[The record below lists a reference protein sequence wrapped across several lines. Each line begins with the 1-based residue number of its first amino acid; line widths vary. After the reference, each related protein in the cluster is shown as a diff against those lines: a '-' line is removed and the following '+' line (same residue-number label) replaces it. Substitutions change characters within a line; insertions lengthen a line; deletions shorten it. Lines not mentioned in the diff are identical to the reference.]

1 MAQHFVNH
9 AIVSLVVIICIQL
22 NGCRPAEPI
31 GPEAEFVSFYQKHQP
46 ALYAK
51 HANLEFVA
59 VYTANDIP
67 RTEVIS
73 GWISENQRLLTEFH
87 APKIDVN
94 VTAIDPAVISEALGQ
109 SPKYLYG
116 TNPDYSF
123 ALNQTAPSKTQPT
136 PQSWRLL
143 NIEPKRFSSGPK
155 LLVHAAI
162 GDPYQGFWFSDIGRD
177 PDLRVLKVS
186 ERDWL
191 GKPSLM
197 LDLEIAGSAAP
208 MTCRYYFDRD
218 DGRCLGCEG
227 FNSTGGIQSSY
238 QLVYRMPSS
247 EENSC
252 SLSRVDHW
260 FPNTAGEL
268 VLGRRLHVVKSQP
281 LLREN
286 TNECYLSAFGFPELN
301 IDNANSSL
309 FPGVAWTAVF
319 FAGGAILGLFILP
332 RIIRRFVPNRQ

>member
-1 MAQHFVNH
+1 MPHLTKQALTCLAV
-9 AIVSLVVIICIQL
+9 IVSLQVI
-22 NGCRPAEPI
+22 GCKPAGPI
-31 GPEAEFVSFYQKHQP
+31 GPEAEFVSFYDKHRT
-46 ALYAK
+46 ALHKKYADI
-51 HANLEFVA
+51 EFVA
-59 VYTANDIP
+59 VYTATDIP
-67 RTEVIS
+67 RTEVLS
-73 GWISENQRLLTEFH
+73 GWISENNRLLKEFH

-94 VTAIDPAVISEALGQ
+94 VTTIDSAVISEALGQ

-123 ALNQTAPSKTQPT
+123 ALNQIAHFKTQPT

-177 PDLRVLKVS
+177 PDLRVLMVS

-208 MTCRYYFDRD
+208 ITYRYYFDRD

-238 QLVYRMPSS
+238 QLVYRTPSS

-252 SLSRVDHW
+252 SLARVDHW

-286 TNECYLSAFGFPELN
+286 TNECYLSAFGFPEPN
-301 IDNANSSL
+301 IDNANSRL